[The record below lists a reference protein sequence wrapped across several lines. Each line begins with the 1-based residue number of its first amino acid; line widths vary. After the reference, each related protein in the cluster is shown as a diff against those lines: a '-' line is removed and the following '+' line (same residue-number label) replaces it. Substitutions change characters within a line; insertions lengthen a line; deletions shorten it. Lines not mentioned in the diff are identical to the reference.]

1 MWKSGL
7 RLQTLGMV
15 HSPDG
20 GCVVSSGVLNFFDKK
35 VWLAKFLADENS
47 RTPSLNAGFDK
58 DLLPF
63 EKRTR

>member
-7 RLQTLGMV
+7 WLQTLGMV

-47 RTPSLNAGFDK
+47 RTPS
-58 DLLPF
+58 
-63 EKRTR
+63 